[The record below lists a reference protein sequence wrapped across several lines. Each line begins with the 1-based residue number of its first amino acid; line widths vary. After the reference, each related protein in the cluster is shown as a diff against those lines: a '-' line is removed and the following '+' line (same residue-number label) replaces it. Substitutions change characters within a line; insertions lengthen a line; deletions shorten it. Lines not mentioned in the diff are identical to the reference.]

1 MSDLLG
7 AVAETE
13 VVQSLGS
20 KLQAAVGHGASTPV
34 FGTDGTVTIWQY
46 LSPAEQI
53 VEALFLTTIGM
64 TLYLVLTLS
73 EGAQKKKEKE
83 KETKMM
89 KKKSGAYTKTTLD
102 YILAGVNVITLLAY
116 IFYRF
121 NDHTLFYFAQPCTI
135 ISCLTLSLHLRS
147 GAQSE
152 EANRFFS
159 MIVAQLWGP
168 IIATALPDEGA
179 GWQPFELFNFYVLH
193 LGIVLAP
200 LYFMLSGRY
209 SYIEGTSHWPL
220 KSLAINI
227 LYHMLVLRP
236 LSLFLAVNLDVQLF
250 PHNPAFLVLS
260 EALGLGPYYVSAAT
274 CVTLVLCQLTP
285 LLYLAVLAITRKSF
299 GVPIPAVKKD

>member
-1 MSDLLG
+1 MPPMSDLLG

-13 VVQSLGS
+13 VVQALGS
-20 KLQAAVGHGASTPV
+20 KLQAVIGHGPSTPV

-46 LSPAEQI
+46 LSPAQQI
-53 VEALFLTTIGM
+53 AEALFLTTIGL
-64 TLYLVLTLS
+64 TLYLILTLS
-73 EGAQKKKEKE
+73 EENQKRNEKE
-83 KETKMM
+83 KQM
-89 KKKSGAYTKTTLD
+89 KVMKGKYRKTTLD

-121 NDHTLFYFAQPCTI
+121 NDHSLFYFAQPCTI

-147 GAQSE
+147 DSQSE

-168 IIATALPDEGA
+168 LIATALPDEGA

-209 SYIEGTSHWPL
+209 SCIEGTSHWSL

-227 LYHMLVLRP
+227 IYHMLVLRP

-250 PHNPAFLVLS
+250 PHNPAFQVLAN
-260 EALGLGPYYVSAAT
+260 ALGLGPYYVSAAT
-274 CVTLVLCQLTP
+274 CVTLILCQLTP
-285 LLYLAVLAITRKSF
+285 LLYLAVLAIMKKLF
-299 GVPIPAVKKD
+299 GIASPSIKKD